1 MKEDCMWEFSINL
14 TCDNLASGRYIY
26 HKLKDLAAQ
35 FGSVVTSYE
44 CDGFMTIVVGCEQFD
59 KVRMQYAIN
68 DILVF
73 VICNFFKEKFL
84 EKYINVPLKN
94 EINMVALKKALVS
107 FDKETDVHIIQKNL
121 TIENNI
127 FLESFFDFKLIALK
141 NKWLELVKLANDN
154 SSFLICDDTY
164 CELLKFLIDNL
175 EVCFDQINIV
185 EDGNDYKL
193 CDNTFCVLEKEGG
206 ALTDDKLIEQLISLC
221 PRVINIYCDENQ
233 SAERPA
239 IKLIS
244 RIFDSRVKVMPKELA
259 HT

>member
-1 MKEDCMWEFSINL
+1 MWEFSINL
-14 TCDNLASGRYIY
+14 TCDNLTSGKYIY
-26 HKLKDLAAQ
+26 HKLKEFALQ

-44 CDGFMTIVVGCEQFD
+44 CDGFMTIVVGCEEFD

-68 DILVF
+68 DILVY

-94 EINMVALKKALVS
+94 KINMVALKKALVS
-107 FDKETDVHIIQKNL
+107 FDKETDVHIIQKYL
-121 TIENNI
+121 TIEKNI
-127 FLESFFDFKLIALK
+127 YLESFFDFKLIALK

-185 EDGNDYKL
+185 EVGEDYKL
-193 CDNTFCVLEKEGG
+193 CDNSFCTLEKGEQTIG
-206 ALTDDKLIEQLISLC
+206 DDKLVEKLISLC
-221 PRVINIYCDENQ
+221 PRVINIYCDEYEGV
-233 SAERPA
+233 ERPA

>member
-1 MKEDCMWEFSINL
+1 MWEFSINL
-14 TCDNLASGRYIY
+14 TCDNLASGKYIY

-35 FGSVVTSYE
+35 FGSVVTSFE

-59 KVRMQYAIN
+59 KVRMQYVIN
-68 DILVF
+68 DILVY

-107 FDKETDVHIIQKNL
+107 FDKETDVHIIQKYL

-127 FLESFFDFKLIALK
+127 FLESFFDFKLIPLK
-141 NKWLELVKLANDN
+141 NKWLELVGLANDN

-164 CELLKFLIDNL
+164 FELLKFLIDNL

-185 EDGNDYKL
+185 EEGEDYKL
-193 CDNTFCVLEKEGG
+193 CDNSFC
-206 ALTDDKLIEQLISLC
+206 ALSSGCGSLSDDMLIEQLISLC
-221 PRVINIYCDENQ
+221 PRVINIYCDEEQ
-233 SAERPA
+233 SAQRPA

-259 HT
+259 HI

>member
-1 MKEDCMWEFSINL
+1 MWEFSINL
-14 TCDNLASGRYIY
+14 TCDNLASGKYIY

-35 FGSVVTSYE
+35 FGSVVTSFE

-68 DILVF
+68 DILVY

-107 FDKETDVHIIQKNL
+107 FDKETDVHIIQKYL

-127 FLESFFDFKLIALK
+127 FLESFFDFKLIPLK
-141 NKWLELVKLANDN
+141 NKWLELVGLANDN

-164 CELLKFLIDNL
+164 FELLKFLIDNL

-185 EDGNDYKL
+185 EEGEDYKL
-193 CDNTFCVLEKEGG
+193 CDNSFC
-206 ALTDDKLIEQLISLC
+206 ALSSGCGSLSDDMLIEQLISLC
-221 PRVINIYCDENQ
+221 PRVINIYCDEEQ
-233 SAERPA
+233 SAQRPA

-259 HT
+259 HI